1 MVIFKD
7 RSAPSLP
14 KRERRLCASELRSI
28 YRKTNP
34 RSRQGQAPPAPGQV
48 ILRLSPIILH
58 RLRHPHPWAILIP
71 LLDRPSE
78 ALYPQPLH
86 PCSLRHPLMHRPPN
100 THLISI
106 LIKQI
111 RAYAHPL
118 KTPHNQELPLQKQNL
133 SLTNMI
139 LMSLGAGRCLTL
151 NEDELESTLS
161 ALLFGHD
168 GPDNFSFEYRL
179 PWIVNGHMQP
189 SQLCCGH
196 LVHRRP

>member
-1 MVIFKD
+1 VDIFKD

-14 KRERRLCASELRSI
+14 KRERRSCASELKLTYQR
-28 YRKTNP
+28 TNP
-34 RSRQGQAPPAPGQV
+34 RRRQGQALPALGQV
-48 ILRLSPIILH
+48 ILLLSPIILH

-100 THLISI
+100 TRLISI
-106 LIKQI
+106 PIKQI

-118 KTPHNQELPLQKQNL
+118 KTPHSRELPVQKQNL

-139 LMSLGAGRCLTL
+139 LMSLGGDRCLTL
-151 NEDELESTLS
+151 NEDELESTPS

-168 GPDNFSFEYRL
+168 GRDKISFEYRL
-179 PWIVNGHMQP
+179 RAYATP
-189 SQLCCGH
+189 QLCCGH
-196 LVHRRP
+196 LARRLP